1 MNFEETHIK
10 GTFLVTPQI
19 FGDDRGYF
27 CETFKKGEFD
37 DRVGR
42 VDFIQDNESQ
52 SSRGVLRGLHFQK
65 GEYAQAKLVRVIRGA
80 VLDVA
85 VDIRPDSPTFGK
97 HFAVELT
104 GENKLQLFIPRG
116 MAHGFVVL
124 RDDTV
129 FTYKVDNVYSPQNES
144 GIRYDD
150 PDLDIDWLLP
160 GTELIL
166 SEKDKRLEY
175 FGNIF

>member
-10 GTFLVTPQI
+10 GTFLVTPQV
-19 FGDDRGYF
+19 FGDSRGYF

>member
-10 GTFLVTPQI
+10 GTFLVTPQV
-19 FGDDRGYF
+19 FGDSRGYF

-129 FTYKVDNVYSPQNES
+129 FTYKVDNVYSPRNES

>member
-10 GTFLVTPQI
+10 GTFLVTPQV
-19 FGDDRGYF
+19 FGDSRGYF
-27 CETFKKGEFD
+27 CETFKKGEFE

>member
-10 GTFLVTPQI
+10 GTFLVTPQV
-19 FGDDRGYF
+19 FGDSRGYF
-27 CETFKKGEFD
+27 CETFKKGEFED
-37 DRVGR
+37 KVGR

-175 FGNIF
+175 LGNIF

>member
-10 GTFLVTPQI
+10 GTFLVTPQV
-19 FGDDRGYF
+19 FGDSRGYF
-27 CETFKKGEFD
+27 CETFKKGEFE
-37 DRVGR
+37 DRVGC